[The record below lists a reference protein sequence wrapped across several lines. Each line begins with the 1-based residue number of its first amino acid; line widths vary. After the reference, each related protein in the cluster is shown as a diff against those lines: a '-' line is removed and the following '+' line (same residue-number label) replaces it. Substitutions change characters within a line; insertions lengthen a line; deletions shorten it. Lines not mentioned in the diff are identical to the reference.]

1 MINLF
6 MSFLSYYDM
15 FLGLNEQYFHKDI
28 QFPFKNQLHIS
39 NQKTNLFLKDR
50 LGFSTVKENKAN
62 IFTLKSV

>member
-39 NQKTNLFLKDR
+39 NQKTNLFFKDR
-50 LGFSTVKENKAN
+50 LGFSTGKENKAN